1 MKKLIIIQL
10 FIVISLL
17 SAQEAILPILDIKTK
32 NLLGSTQSGKFYS
45 PKETY
50 GKLKQSMP
58 KDTFVVYGNNEI
70 KEKKIELKTLKN
82 ADDYCTNSFRITT
95 SNKINAG
102 VAISNR
108 TNWNPIPR
116 KIKPLAKNSKVY
128 NEVVENLL
136 ISKGFKS
143 PKISIK
149 QIYSA
154 DLNNDKQ
161 NEIVI
166 VGEYYQKNLVE
177 GEGRRSYSVPGDYSF
192 IMLRTIYKGTVKNIL
207 LEGSFNVS
215 SIDSVESRVVPNT
228 YELTTILDLNGDGS
242 MEIVVYSYY
251 YEGSFT
257 TVYELKDGKVKTVL
271 ATGCGS

>member
-1 MKKLIIIQL
+1 MKKLIIVQL
-10 FIVISLL
+10 FVVIGLL
-17 SAQEAILPILDIKTK
+17 SAQEAILPILDLKTK

-50 GKLKQSMP
+50 IKLKKSML
-58 KDTFVVYGNNEI
+58 KDIFSVYENNEI
-70 KEKKIELKTLKN
+70 KEKKIQLKTLKN
-82 ADDYCTNSFRITT
+82 ADDYCTDSFRITT
-95 SNKINAG
+95 SKQVNTG

-108 TNWNPIPR
+108 INWSPIPR
-116 KIKPLAKNSKVY
+116 KIKPLAKNNKVY
-128 NEVVENLL
+128 NEVVKNIL

-143 PKISIK
+143 PKVSIK

-166 VGEYYQKNLVE
+166 VGEYYQKALVE

-207 LEGSFNVS
+207 LEGSFNIS

-228 YELTTILDLNGDGS
+228 YELTSILDLNGDGS
-242 MEIVVYSYY
+242 MEIVIYSYY

-257 TVYELKDGKVKTVL
+257 TAYTLKDGKVKAVL
-271 ATGCGS
+271 DAGCGS

>member
-1 MKKLIIIQL
+1 MKKLIIVQL

-17 SAQEAILPILDIKTK
+17 SAQEAILPILDLKRK

-50 GKLKQSMP
+50 TKLKKSMP
-58 KDTFVVYGNNEI
+58 KDTFVVYRNNES
-70 KEKKIELKTLKN
+70 KEKKIQLKTLKI
-82 ADDYCTNSFRITT
+82 ADDYCIDSFRITT
-95 SNKINAG
+95 SKQVNAG

-108 TNWNPIPR
+108 INWNPIPR

-128 NEVVENLL
+128 NEVVKNLL
-136 ISKGFKS
+136 ISKGFKY
-143 PKISIK
+143 PKVSIK

-154 DLNNDKQ
+154 DLDNDEQ

-166 VGEYYQKNLVE
+166 VGEYYQKVLVE
-177 GEGRRSYSVPGDYSF
+177 GEGHRSYSVPGDYSF
-192 IMLRTIYKGTVKNIL
+192 IMVRHIYKGAVKDIL
-207 LEGSFNVS
+207 LDGSFNVS
-215 SIDSVESRVVPNT
+215 SIDSAESRVVPNT
-228 YELTTILDLNGDGS
+228 YELTSILDLNGDGT

-257 TVYELKDGKVKTVL
+257 IAYELKDGKVKTVL
-271 ATGCGS
+271 DAGCGS